1 MRVLVYRTSLSGK
14 YIADACQ
21 IINKKNKKFKFAFI
35 FKKRK
40 FTSLLET
47 KNLQYL
53 RNKKFFFFKEHSNI
67 EKIDLK
73 YLEYFEK
80 NIAIS
85 NIWKMIS
92 ADRIY
97 GRSYINDIYG
107 YESNYAN
114 KNSRKILV
122 NFVEVAKGIEKIFK
136 KYKPNV
142 VFVPNGLSNIDVTII
157 ESLSKFYKVKFLTP
171 ETFRYKNFFFFCDNL
186 ENETLKIKKN
196 YLKEKKKFKNNK
208 KINQIFNK
216 LTSKKDY
223 VSADAKETNRIL
235 EKIYKKNFLET
246 ILGSKFYSILKH
258 SYFFVLFLF
267 GIKIYH
273 LKLLPRYNFFS
284 SIFNE
289 IQLKKNLKFLSKLD
303 YPSLKNKY
311 VYYPLHLNPETST
324 LLKGNDY
331 MNQAFLIELISK
343 NIPSNCKLYVKEHPA
358 MLNSHPRKISFYK
371 RIMRLPN
378 VVLINPNLDSRK
390 VISKAKAVIIVDGS
404 SGLEAILSKIPLV
417 TMKNFNLDFLGLS
430 VTNYNIENLYFDI
443 LKAIEKVRKVSKK
456 EFELKIKILL
466 KSIEES
472 GYLLRDPDTFYYF
485 ARKETTEKEKNISAE
500 DLATAMIKELKL

>member
-1 MRVLVYRTSLSGK
+1 MRVLVHTTSLSAK
-14 YIADACQ
+14 YIADAFQ
-21 IINKKNKKFKFAFI
+21 IINNKKKNFKFAFI
-35 FKKRK
+35 FKKKK
-40 FTSLLET
+40 FPNLLET
-47 KNLQYL
+47 KILQYL
-53 RNKKFFFFKEHSNI
+53 RKKKGFFFKEHSNF
-67 EKIDLK
+67 EKIDFK

-80 NIAIS
+80 NIAIK

-97 GRSYINDIYG
+97 GRSYINDVHG
-107 YESNYAN
+107 YESNYTN
-114 KNSRKILV
+114 KNSSKILID
-122 NFVEVAKGIEKIFK
+122 FVEVAKGIEKVFK
-136 KYKPNV
+136 TYKPNA
-142 VFVPNGLSNIDVTII
+142 VFVPNGLSNIDVTIM

-171 ETFRYKNFFFFCDNL
+171 ETFRYKNFFYFNDNL
-186 ENETLKIKKN
+186 ENETLQIKKN
-196 YLKEKKKFKNNK
+196 YLKVKKKFKNNE
-208 KINQIFNK
+208 KINKIFNK
-216 LTSKKDY
+216 LTSKKNY
-223 VSADAKETNRIL
+223 VSADAKETKRIL
-235 EKIYKKNFLET
+235 EIINKKKIFET
-246 ILGSKFYSILKH
+246 ILGIKFYSILKH
-258 SYFFVLFLF
+258 SYFFVLFSF
-267 GIKIYH
+267 GIKINH
-273 LKLLPRYNFFS
+273 LKLLQKYDLFS

-289 IQLKKNLKFLSKLD
+289 IQLKKNLKFLSNLH

-331 MNQAFLIELISK
+331 MNQAFLVELISK

-371 RIMRLPN
+371 RIMKLPN
-378 VVLINPNLDSRK
+378 VVLINPNLDSRT

-443 LKAIEKVRKVSKK
+443 LSAIEKVRKVSKK

-472 GYLLRDPDTFYYF
+472 GYLLRDPDTFYF
-485 ARKETTEKEKNISAE
+485 FTRKETSEKEKNISAE
-500 DLATAMIKELKL
+500 DLATAIIKELKL